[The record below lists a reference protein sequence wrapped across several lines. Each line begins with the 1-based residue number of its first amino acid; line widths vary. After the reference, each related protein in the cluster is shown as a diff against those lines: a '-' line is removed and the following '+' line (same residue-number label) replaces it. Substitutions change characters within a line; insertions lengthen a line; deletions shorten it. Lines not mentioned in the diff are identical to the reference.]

1 MGFFSSTNATGLSTS
16 QRTGILFVI
25 IGNILFSAKAI
36 FAKLIYP
43 YGVDATTLMTLRLG
57 FSFPFFALAAVWAWR
72 RKPGFRLTNREWRKL
87 SLFAFL
93 GYYGASFLNFLGLKT
108 VSAGL
113 ERLILF
119 TYPTIVVLLSS
130 LFRKIPITRQ
140 QWLALILTYGGIAL
154 VLVPGLRESVEM
166 GWGALLILGSSIFF
180 ASYLILV
187 GDTIARFGS
196 ILFTSLIMMIAGT
209 MTFIH
214 FTLTRSMADLEWP
227 IEVYLLFIGLSIFS
241 TVIPVFLISE
251 GIHRLGASDTAIIAS
266 VGPVATIVLAF
277 FFLHEPI
284 TGIQLAGTALV
295 LIGVWQVSKRSD
307 RPVGDTPVRV
317 R

>member
-1 MGFFSSTNATGLSTS
+1 
-16 QRTGILFVI
+16 
-25 IGNILFSAKAI
+25 
-36 FAKLIYP
+36 
-43 YGVDATTLMTLRLG
+43 MTLRLG
-57 FSFPFFALAAVWAWR
+57 FSFPFFAVAAIWSWR
-72 RKPGFRLTNREWRKL
+72 QKPGFRLTNREWRKL

-140 QWLALILTYGGIAL
+140 QWLALILTYGGITL
-154 VLVPGLRESVEM
+154 VLVPGLRESTQM

-187 GDTIARFGS
+187 GDTISRFGS
-196 ILFTSLIMMIAGT
+196 ILFTSLIMMIAGS

-214 FTLTRSMADLEWP
+214 FSLTRSMADLQWP
-227 IEVYLLFIGLSIFS
+227 LEVYLLFLGLSIFS

-251 GIHRLGASDTAIIAS
+251 GIRRLGASNTAIIAS

-284 TGIQLAGTALV
+284 TAIQLAGTALV
-295 LIGVWQVSKRSD
+295 LFGVWQVSKRPD
-307 RPVGDTPVRV
+307 RPVGDTPIRV

>member
-25 IGNILFSAKAI
+25 LGNILFSAKAI

-57 FSFPFFALAAVWAWR
+57 FSFPFFAAVAIWSWR
-72 RKPGFRLTNREWRKL
+72 RKPGFRLSFRDWRQL

-119 TYPTIVVLLSS
+119 TYPTIVVVLSS

-140 QWLALILTYGGIAL
+140 QGLALVLTYGGIGL
-154 VLVPGLRESVEM
+154 VLVPGLRESTQM
-166 GWGALLILGSSIFF
+166 GWGALLLLGSSISF
-180 ASYLILV
+180 AAYLLLV
-187 GDTIARFGS
+187 GDTIARLGS
-196 ILFTSLIMMIAGT
+196 ILYTSLVLMLAGT

-214 FTLTRSMADLEWP
+214 FTLTRSLTDLEWP
-227 IEVYLLFIGLSIFS
+227 LEVYLLFLGLSIFS

-251 GIHRLGASDTAIIAS
+251 GIRRLGASNTAIIAS

-277 FFLHEPI
+277 IFLHEPI
-284 TGIQLAGTALV
+284 TLIQLAGTALV
-295 LIGVWQVSKRSD
+295 LVGVWQVSHRPD

>member
-1 MGFFSSTNATGLSTS
+1 MSTS

-25 IGNILFSAKAI
+25 VGNILFSAKAI

-57 FSFPFFALAAVWAWR
+57 FSFPFFAMAAIWAWW
-72 RKPGFRLTNREWRKL
+72 KKSDFRLSAQDWRKL

-119 TYPTIVVLLSS
+119 TYPTIVVVLSS

-140 QWLALILTYGGIAL
+140 QGLALILTYGGIAL
-154 VLVPGLRESVEM
+154 VLVPGLRESAEM

-180 ASYLILV
+180 ASYLLLV
-187 GDTIARFGS
+187 GDTIARLGS
-196 ILFTSLIMMIAGT
+196 MLYTSLIMMIAGS

-214 FTLTRSMADLEWP
+214 FTLTRSLADLEWP
-227 IEVYLLFIGLSIFS
+227 MEVYLLFLGLSIFS

-251 GIHRLGASDTAIIAS
+251 GIRRLGASNTAIIAS
-266 VGPVATIVLAF
+266 IGPVATIVLAF

-284 TGIQLAGTALV
+284 TAIQLAGTALV

-307 RPVGDTPVRV
+307 RPLADTPVRV